1 VNAAEYAALGVV
13 LMKYRD
19 AVDHVDASLLTA
31 MAICAETDPA
41 KAAHLAASRVAVL
54 DALMVVDG
62 LLEGGKQRRA
72 S

>member
-13 LMKYRD
+13 LMRYRD
-19 AVDHVDASLLTA
+19 AVDRVDASLLCA
-31 MAICAETDPA
+31 MAICAETDLA
-41 KAAHLAASRVAVL
+41 KASDLALARAAVL
-54 DALMVVDG
+54 DALAVVDG

>member
-31 MAICAETDPA
+31 MAICAETDPVTSPA
-41 KAAHLAASRVAVL
+41 ICSVP
-54 DALMVVDG
+54 
-62 LLEGGKQRRA
+62 
-72 S
+72 